1 MNKKAIVSLLVLSM
15 VLVACGDTSSDEA
28 AVEEVVEEAALTT
41 LEEVQ
46 ARGFLKCGVSTG
58 ATGFT
63 EVGDDGSYSGF
74 DVDYCYAVAAAVFGD
89 YSKVEFKQLTAAERF
104 TALSAGEID
113 VLIRNTTWT
122 QSRDTELGND
132 FGPTTYFD
140 GQQLMGRVSDG
151 LSSSSTLADIDGLR
165 VCTNAGTTTEK
176 NITEGAGLVGATIEL
191 VTVEAFSEAIDKF
204 IAGECDIV
212 TTDGSGLVGRR
223 AVNDALND
231 WAIFPQS
238 PISKEP
244 LGPTYRSND
253 SQWADIINWVVY
265 ATIIADEYGVTRANI
280 DSVDYD
286 ANPELGR
293 LFGKNDGELQTK
305 MGLSADAYYNVV
317 KQIGNYDEIF
327 SRNLNPLGLYREGG
341 ANARWTEGG
350 LVYAPPA
357 R

>member
-1 MNKKAIVSLLVLSM
+1 MNKKTIVFLLVLA
-15 VLVACGDTSSDEA
+15 LVAVACATDSGTEEA
-28 AVEEVVEEAALTT
+28 AVEVVEEPTT
-41 LEEVQ
+41 LETVQ
-46 ARGFLKCGVSTG
+46 ARGFLKCGVSGSAVAFSETQ
-58 ATGFT
+58 A
-63 EVGDDGSYSGF
+63 DGSVTGI
-74 DVDYCYAVAAAVFGD
+74 DADYCYAVAAAIFGD
-89 YSKVEFKQLTAAERF
+89 YSKVEFTALTAAERF

-231 WAIFPQS
+231 
-238 PISKEP
+238 
-244 LGPTYRSND
+244 
-253 SQWADIINWVVY
+253 
-265 ATIIADEYGVTRANI
+265 
-280 DSVDYD
+280 
-286 ANPELGR
+286 
-293 LFGKNDGELQTK
+293 
-305 MGLSADAYYNVV
+305 
-317 KQIGNYDEIF
+317 
-327 SRNLNPLGLYREGG
+327 
-341 ANARWTEGG
+341 
-350 LVYAPPA
+350 
-357 R
+357 

>member
-140 GQQLMGRVSDG
+140 GQQLM
-151 LSSSSTLADIDGLR
+151 
-165 VCTNAGTTTEK
+165 
-176 NITEGAGLVGATIEL
+176 
-191 VTVEAFSEAIDKF
+191 
-204 IAGECDIV
+204 
-212 TTDGSGLVGRR
+212 
-223 AVNDALND
+223 
-231 WAIFPQS
+231 
-238 PISKEP
+238 
-244 LGPTYRSND
+244 
-253 SQWADIINWVVY
+253 
-265 ATIIADEYGVTRANI
+265 
-280 DSVDYD
+280 
-286 ANPELGR
+286 
-293 LFGKNDGELQTK
+293 
-305 MGLSADAYYNVV
+305 
-317 KQIGNYDEIF
+317 
-327 SRNLNPLGLYREGG
+327 
-341 ANARWTEGG
+341 
-350 LVYAPPA
+350 
-357 R
+357 